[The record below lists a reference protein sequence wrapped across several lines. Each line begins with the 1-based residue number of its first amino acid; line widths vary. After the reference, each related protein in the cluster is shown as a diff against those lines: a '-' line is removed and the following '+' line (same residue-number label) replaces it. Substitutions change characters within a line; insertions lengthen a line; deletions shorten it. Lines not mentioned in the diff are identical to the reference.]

1 MVDAALAGGVDT
13 VLVREKQMDSA
24 RLLAFASNL
33 RQLTRN
39 HGARLI
45 IHTQADVARAIGA
58 DGVHLSSLE
67 MNQIPDIRAWM
78 EGESKIFSTSCHNA
92 IELQFAEQFGADFA
106 FLSPVFATGSHPDQ
120 PPLGIDKFRE
130 MASASSLPV
139 VALGGIDTS
148 NRASLSDYP
157 VAAISAILDADD
169 PQNAAA
175 ALSQTG

>member
-78 EGESKIFSTSCHNA
+78 EGEH
-92 IELQFAEQFGADFA
+92 
-106 FLSPVFATGSHPDQ
+106 
-120 PPLGIDKFRE
+120 
-130 MASASSLPV
+130 
-139 VALGGIDTS
+139 
-148 NRASLSDYP
+148 
-157 VAAISAILDADD
+157 
-169 PQNAAA
+169 
-175 ALSQTG
+175 